1 MGLGALKKFVG
12 AVVNRVKY
20 GKQIGKVSQ
29 AGYTCRAYGSHAKDG
44 SKFYTVFDKNGKIVS
59 RKHTITTGQHKA
71 FHTFDAQGNQ
81 TVYSS
86 SYKERVGS
94 GLASHNQFA
103 NKIHNYREKYNKLGQ
118 VIDSKSIT
126 FEPSLT
132 GTKATVFSNINGVQ
146 SKTYLNTKTGQKH
159 TITCLEK

>member
-1 MGLGALKKFVG
+1 MRLGALKKFVG

-86 SYKERVGS
+86 SSKERVGS
-94 GLASHNQFA
+94 GLASDNQFSKRIV
-103 NKIHNYREKYNKLGQ
+103 NHRETYNKMGQ
-118 VIDSKSIT
+118 TIDRRTIT

-132 GTKATVFSNINGVQ
+132 ETKATVFSNINGVQ